1 MTLDE
6 LMFVRAVMILTL
18 SHFRDPIHGFIEV
31 RPWEEKIIDS
41 KPFQRLRGIKQLSL
55 TYLVYHGAEHTR
67 FGHSLGVM
75 HLATRAFRVVTSN
88 KETLFSTEKIAWY
101 EQILR
106 LIALMHDLG
115 HAPFSHGSESVFPD
129 GQEHEDFTEKIILK
143 TEIADFIN
151 EIGREF
157 VVKYG
162 EVCNI
167 TPELICSIY
176 QGRSTG
182 NPDFIFL
189 KKFMDSELDCD
200 KMDYLL
206 RDSVYCGVN
215 YGKYDLE
222 RLLSTLTAYQQGQN
236 TFLAIEKGGIHAFE
250 EFVLARYFMFVQVYF
265 HKARRFLDKMLVDF
279 LAQNLPDGRY
289 PDNVEE
295 YLHWND
301 ARVWN
306 MIENRESS
314 NESAMRLIGRKIMKC
329 VYESPVHSDRA
340 QIQMYNLIKSDLK
353 KLCGEANLIFDSA
366 DKMTHKIPLKYEID
380 SEQAIPIILDHSEK
394 PSTISA
400 ESGIIKKM
408 TEPIN
413 ILRIY
418 AHENSAKDAAAFV
431 KERMKDMNE

>member
-1 MTLDE
+1 
-6 LMFVRAVMILTL
+6 MIL
-18 SHFRDPIHGFIEV
+18 SHFRDPIHGFIEI
-31 RPWEEKIIDS
+31 RHWEERIIDS

-67 FGHSLGVM
+67 FGHSLGVT
-75 HLATRAFRVVTSN
+75 HLVTRAFRAVISN
-88 KETLFSTEKIAWY
+88 NETLFQNEKAKIAWY

-106 LIALMHDLG
+106 LIALTHDLG

-129 GQEHEDFTEKIILK
+129 GLEHEDFTEKIVLN

-151 EIGREF
+151 EIGKEF
-157 VVKYG
+157 VAEYG
-162 EVCNI
+162 EDYNI

-176 QGRSTG
+176 QGKSTG

-222 RLLSTLTAYQQGQN
+222 RLLSSLTAYRQEQN
-236 TFLAIEKGGIHAFE
+236 TFLAIQKGGIHAFE

-265 HKARRFLDKMLVDF
+265 HKTRRFLDKMLVDF
-279 LAQNLPDGRY
+279 LTANLPEGRY

-295 YLHWND
+295 YLCWND

-306 MIENRESS
+306 MIENKEST
-314 NESAMRLIGRKIMKC
+314 NESAARLIGRKIMKC
-329 VYESPVHSDRA
+329 VYESPVHSDIA

-353 KLCGEANLIFDSA
+353 KLCGEENLLLDSA

-380 SEQAIPIILDHSEK
+380 SEQAIPITLDYSEK
-394 PSTISA
+394 PSTIST

-418 AHENSAKDAAAFV
+418 VNENLAEKATAFV
-431 KERMKDMNE
+431 KRRMKEMNE

>member
-1 MTLDE
+1 
-6 LMFVRAVMILTL
+6 
-18 SHFRDPIHGFIEV
+18 
-31 RPWEEKIIDS
+31 
-41 KPFQRLRGIKQLSL
+41 
-55 TYLVYHGAEHTR
+55 VYHGAEHTR

-75 HLATRAFRVVTSN
+75 HLVTRAFRAVLSN
-88 KETLFSTEKIAWY
+88 NESLFPKEKIAWY

-106 LIALMHDLG
+106 LMALTHDLG

-129 GQEHEDFTEKIILK
+129 GLEHEDFTENIILD
-143 TEIADFIN
+143 TEIADFIS

-157 VVKYG
+157 VAEYG
-162 EVCNI
+162 GDYDI
-167 TPELICSIY
+167 TPGLICSIY
-176 QGRSTG
+176 QGRSTD

-206 RDSVYCGVN
+206 RDSIHCGVN

-222 RLLSTLTAYQQGQN
+222 RLLSSLTAYRQGQN
-236 TFLAIEKGGIHAFE
+236 TFLAIKKGGIHVFE

-265 HKARRFLDKMLVDF
+265 HKTRRFLDKMLVDF
-279 LAQNLPDGRY
+279 LAAILPDGRY
-289 PDNVEE
+289 PDKVAE

-306 MIENRESS
+306 MIESRESS
-314 NESAMRLIGRKIMKC
+314 NESAGRLMGRKIMKC
-329 VYESPVHSDRA
+329 VYESPVHCDIT
-340 QIQMYNLIKSDLK
+340 QIQMYNLIKNDLK
-353 KLCGEANLIFDSA
+353 KLCGGENLLLDSA
-366 DKMTHKIPLKYEID
+366 DKMAHKIPLKYEID
-380 SEQAIPIILDHSEK
+380 SEQAIPIMLDHSEK
-394 PSTISA
+394 PSTIST

-418 AHENSAKDAAAFV
+418 AHESVAEDASAFV
-431 KERMKDMNE
+431 KQRMKEMNE